1 MTHWKRILAVTGTA
15 AVVLANIGAVTQPVF
30 ADQTIEEEIPVD
42 AADTD
47 TDEETEEAVETPAE
61 EPEETVEESEDEN
74 DSVEEETA
82 AEDESNPAEET
93 ASEEE
98 TTAVKPVADNDTD
111 APEITGITIAG
122 NEGVAA
128 DGSVSI
134 LLDEGL
140 GLANASVT
148 LTTSEAVHF
157 VATDSAASGELYAV
171 SAADGQVSLRFKVA
185 AGSTDLDTD
194 AYRLDLTSS
203 DGKLW
208 TGAFS
213 SGFNA
218 TAGSLAEALDAVGSS
233 LRAGTFVDAAGNGN
247 ERADIYSNE
256 DAANVQL
263 VFCGKDDTRYQVTYH
278 YDGGSYKWSV
288 PSGAPLVEAEVPSNL
303 GNVTWYT
310 DAAYTNAAT
319 FGGAVTSNMDLYA
332 KSDASADVSAFSEGL
347 DAGDAIL
354 YIGGNDD
361 WTAFVNRSS
370 EVKSSQRVVLK
381 ADIDCGGASYTALIF
396 AGDLD
401 GQGHTISNATFSASG
416 DCNGLFASLSG
427 NQRICN
433 LTLSKITVRS
443 ASYAG
448 VLAGTV
454 GGGSG
459 VIQNVQ
465 IRNCTVSGDNAGGLI
480 GLTERV
486 IVQYCSSR
494 GGRITGMSNGGGIV
508 GINYGTVTDCYST
521 VKPTAALSTGRGGI
535 CGKNLGDGVT
545 NWSWCTYDRYAG
557 RKYEAGANNMT
568 SVNSNTTKAAM
579 SAWGLHRGIWIPAS
593 GTNTEF
599 DMDEIVYSF
608 ED

>member
-30 ADQTIEEEIPVD
+30 ADQTLEEEIPVD
-42 AADTD
+42 VEDAD
-47 TDEETEEAVETPAE
+47 TDEESEESTGTLAE
-61 EPEETVEESEDEN
+61 EPEATVEESEDEN
-74 DSVEEETA
+74 DSAEEETA
-82 AEDESNPAEET
+82 AEDESNPTEET

-140 GLANASVT
+140 GLANASVI

-203 DGKLW
+203 DGKTW
-208 TGAFS
+208 TGKFS
-213 SGFNA
+213 SGFDA

-263 VFCGKDDTRYQVTYH
+263 VFCGKDVTRYQVTYH

-288 PSGAPLVEAEVPSNL
+288 PSGAPLVEAEVSSNL

-354 YIGGNDD
+354 YISGSDD
-361 WTAFVNRSS
+361 WAAFTSRSS

-433 LTLSKITVRS
+433 LTLSMITVRS

-448 VLAGTV
+448 ALAGTAS
-454 GGGSG
+454 GGNGI
-459 VIQNVQ
+459 IQNIQV
-465 IRNCTVSGDNAGGLI
+465 RNCAVSGNNAGGVI
-480 GLTERV
+480 GLTEKAT
-486 IVQYCSSR
+486 VQYCSNR
-494 GGRITGMSNGGGIV
+494 GGRVTGLSNGGGIV
-508 GINYGTVTDCYST
+508 GINYGTITDCYAAVS
-521 VKPTAALSTGRGGI
+521 PTATLSTGRGGI

-545 NWSWCTYDRYAG
+545 NWSWCTYARAAG
-557 RKYEAGANNMT
+557 RTHEQGINNLT
-568 SVNSNTTKAAM
+568 SVSNAT
-579 SAWGLHRGIWIPAS
+579 SEDDFVAWGGERLIWSFAD
-593 GTNTEF
+593 GTATDF
-599 DMDEIVYSF
+599 DVLFVYYDF
-608 ED
+608 